1 MSELT
6 DDQLDGLFRK
16 SAEEFDPPFD
26 PAAWRDMKTRLDA
39 SDRTVGVP
47 FWKKMLR
54 WGLPIGLLLLLS
66 GGGWYAYRRTNP
78 GTVKSV
84 SRAMIASRP
93 TINRIESQPPPVEKT
108 QTTENEPAR
117 TTTADLKES
126 GADAVQQSTESR
138 ASVAERIR
146 SEKRVG
152 NSAAEQPTNSAL
164 GSEIATKHRPGTY
177 GLETDRKE
185 LDEERVAAS
194 GIATRTTGPMT
205 KANRQSKVG
214 LNTKRTSRK
223 QRRTTVDGF
232 GLAAIETAYPTATSS
247 SVRQR
252 RKEMESAGSPKGIR
266 DLSLA
271 NQLNTTGTTVN
282 EIGAVPLPPVSE
294 LQARSGK
301 WPRWSAFTNRD
312 VTANPDTSVSRI
324 TPKAASQRGLSIR
337 AIVSPDLST
346 IGLKN
351 FEKPGT
357 NVGLLLEYR
366 IASRWSVQAGVMQ
379 STKVYRALSGD
390 YPMPP
395 AGTWG
400 GYLKPESVDGRCN
413 MLDIP
418 INLRYDVIIRSQ
430 RDGQLINR
438 WFVSGGAT
446 SYIMNQER
454 YTYNYAYSPHNYQ
467 RTDTTASTGGYGF
480 SNVNFSL
487 GYERGVSKRLS
498 LQLEPFMK
506 VPLQGVGYFKVRLIS
521 TGAFFSIRYKLS
533 K

>member
-1 MSELT
+1 M
-6 DDQLDGLFRK
+6 
-16 SAEEFDPPFD
+16 
-26 PAAWRDMKTRLDA
+26 
-39 SDRTVGVP
+39 
-47 FWKKMLR
+47 
-54 WGLPIGLLLLLS
+54 
-66 GGGWYAYRRTNP
+66 
-78 GTVKSV
+78 
-84 SRAMIASRP
+84 
-93 TINRIESQPPPVEKT
+93 
-108 QTTENEPAR
+108 
-117 TTTADLKES
+117 
-126 GADAVQQSTESR
+126 
-138 ASVAERIR
+138 
-146 SEKRVG
+146 
-152 NSAAEQPTNSAL
+152 
-164 GSEIATKHRPGTY
+164 
-177 GLETDRKE
+177 
-185 LDEERVAAS
+185 
-194 GIATRTTGPMT
+194 
-205 KANRQSKVG
+205 
-214 LNTKRTSRK
+214 
-223 QRRTTVDGF
+223 
-232 GLAAIETAYPTATSS
+232 
-247 SVRQR
+247 
-252 RKEMESAGSPKGIR
+252 
-266 DLSLA
+266 
-271 NQLNTTGTTVN
+271 
-282 EIGAVPLPPVSE
+282 
-294 LQARSGK
+294 
-301 WPRWSAFTNRD
+301 
-312 VTANPDTSVSRI
+312 
-324 TPKAASQRGLSIR
+324 
-337 AIVSPDLST
+337 ST